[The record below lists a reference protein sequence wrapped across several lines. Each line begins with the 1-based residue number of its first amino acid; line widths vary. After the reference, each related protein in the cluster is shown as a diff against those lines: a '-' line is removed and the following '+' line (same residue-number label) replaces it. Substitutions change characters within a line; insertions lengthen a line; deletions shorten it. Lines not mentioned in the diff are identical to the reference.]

1 MSDEAAGE
9 AASRYCAEM
18 AAFLPTIPEEMGLFR
33 QEVEKMLNALVKSQE
48 SEQRLL
54 RRTREIIGE
63 IGTNQDKYAREKEEE
78 MEAYNYKKKVQVDI
92 EVMWSQVANSHK
104 LETEKQAKLN
114 ELRTNIAMLEE
125 QLKNGSGWSEAQE
138 EMMAKLK
145 RQRADSAR
153 EVETKTNDLAQIR
166 MEVASLQAL
175 VTEAEDEQLRLEE
188 ELANVSNEV
197 QEKRSMADKETR
209 RKVMLEKS
217 LKTLKHEAET
227 LNAEWKRKAEAV
239 KVGDAMLKQ
248 KEATLREAKTRMEKY
263 LKQYDVLFRT
273 THQFTEAMETQWQKN
288 VELQKENTQT
298 EAEIRAKE
306 EIVAKIE
313 KDCAKIEQLV
323 GLTKE
328 KIGQVNQ
335 AKDKIDA
342 TKDEY
347 KVALNELVNVTIE
360 VERKHGEAMR
370 KTLDDLLRQR
380 ELVNKMLV
388 RAADTAQGTHD
399 LTKIQEN
406 TTKNLENEIN
416 GYRQSVKQQ
425 RDMVQQL
432 VSERDRYDKEAEVAH
447 RKYRA
452 AVEEAKLQDLQVTS
466 LQDKI
471 AEGETRLKQQQNLY
485 EAVRSDR
492 NLYSK
497 SLIESQEEIAD
508 MKRKFKIM
516 NHQIEQLK
524 EEITTKDHC
533 LVKEHFDHHKVDKE
547 KETLKAE
554 LTRIKKQIQS
564 SEQIIANQEQEISK
578 LASIIQEA
586 DDEKQ
591 RQVKEFNAVV
601 NDRDNLRA
609 QWILRNEELKA
620 LYEKIKIQK
629 STLSIGQ
636 VQYEERVKEVDQLE
650 KRVQDLVDEFK
661 KTQNQIACTG
671 DLKAE
676 LLRLEG
682 DLLQERTKIKALSEE
697 LDHPLNVHRWRKLE
711 GSDPKRLD
719 MIRKIHALQK
729 KTIKKCEEACMKD
742 LLIVEKE
749 KLYVELKNV
758 LARQPGP
765 EVAEQLVVYQENLKK
780 KQAQMKG
787 MENEL
792 EMYKAQVREYKH
804 DLEHI
809 DRDMQALRDKWFN
822 SLHVD
827 HFPDHQPHDE
837 QVAAPVMERPKPQL
851 PPVPAPIDESM
862 FALM

>member
-1 MSDEAAGE
+1 
-9 AASRYCAEM
+9 M

-54 RRTREIIGE
+54 RRTREIVGE

-78 MEAYNYKKKVQVDI
+78 LEAYNYKKKVQVDI
-92 EVMWSQVANSHK
+92 EVMWGQVANSHK

-145 RQRADSAR
+145 RQRSDSAR
-153 EVETKTNDLAQIR
+153 EVETKANELAQIR

-175 VTEAEDEQLRLEE
+175 VNEAEEEQFRLEE

-197 QEKRSMADKETR
+197 QEKRSKADKESR

-227 LNAEWKRKAEAV
+227 FNAEWKRKADAV
-239 KVGDAMLKQ
+239 K
-248 KEATLREAKTRMEKY
+248 
-263 LKQYDVLFRT
+263 
-273 THQFTEAMETQWQKN
+273 
-288 VELQKENTQT
+288 
-298 EAEIRAKE
+298 
-306 EIVAKIE
+306 
-313 KDCAKIEQLV
+313 
-323 GLTKE
+323 
-328 KIGQVNQ
+328 
-335 AKDKIDA
+335 
-342 TKDEY
+342 
-347 KVALNELVNVTIE
+347 
-360 VERKHGEAMR
+360 
-370 KTLDDLLRQR
+370 
-380 ELVNKMLV
+380 VNKMLV

-399 LTKIQEN
+399 LTKIKEN
-406 TTKNLENEIN
+406 TMKNLENEIN

-432 VSERDRYDKEAEVAH
+432 VSERDRYDKEAEVAN

-471 AEGETRLKQQQNLY
+471 TEGETRLKQQQNLY

-533 LVKEHFDHHKVDKE
+533 LVKEHFDHHKD

-591 RQVKEFNAVV
+591 RQMKEYNAVI

-609 QWILRNEELKA
+609 QLILRKYRFEELKA

-636 VQYEERVKEVDQLE
+636 VQYLERVKDVQHLQ
-650 KRVQDLVDEFK
+650 KRVQDLMDEHK

-682 DLLQERTKIKALSEE
+682 DLLQERTKIKALSE
-697 LDHPLNVHRWRKLE
+697 V
-711 GSDPKRLD
+711 
-719 MIRKIHALQK
+719 
-729 KTIKKCEEACMKD
+729 
-742 LLIVEKE
+742 
-749 KLYVELKNV
+749 
-758 LARQPGP
+758 
-765 EVAEQLVVYQENLKK
+765 
-780 KQAQMKG
+780 
-787 MENEL
+787 
-792 EMYKAQVREYKH
+792 
-804 DLEHI
+804 
-809 DRDMQALRDKWFN
+809 
-822 SLHVD
+822 
-827 HFPDHQPHDE
+827 
-837 QVAAPVMERPKPQL
+837 
-851 PPVPAPIDESM
+851 
-862 FALM
+862 

>member
-1 MSDEAAGE
+1 
-9 AASRYCAEM
+9 M

-54 RRTREIIGE
+54 RRTREIVGE

-78 MEAYNYKKKVQVDI
+78 LEAYNYKKKVQVDI
-92 EVMWSQVANSHK
+92 EVMWGQVANSHK

-145 RQRADSAR
+145 RQRSDSAR
-153 EVETKTNDLAQIR
+153 EVETKANELAQIR

-175 VTEAEDEQLRLEE
+175 VNEAEEEQFRLEE

-197 QEKRSMADKETR
+197 QEKRSKADKESR

-227 LNAEWKRKAEAV
+227 FNAEWKRKADAV
-239 KVGDAMLKQ
+239 KVGEALLKQ
-248 KEATLREAKTRMEKY
+248 VAKEKLE
-263 LKQYDVLFRT
+263 
-273 THQFTEAMETQWQKN
+273 N

-298 EAEIRAKE
+298 EGTIRAKE

-313 KDCAKIEQLV
+313 KDCVKIEQLV
-323 GLTKE
+323 ALTKE
-328 KIGQVNQ
+328 KIAEVDLV
-335 AKDKIDA
+335 KEKIDEK
-342 TKDEY
+342 KDAC
-347 KVALNELVNVTIE
+347 KHSLNELVNVTIE
-360 VERKHGEAMR
+360 VERKQGESIK

-399 LTKIQEN
+399 LTKIKEN
-406 TTKNLENEIN
+406 TMKNLENEIN

-432 VSERDRYDKEAEVAH
+432 VSERDRYDKEAEVAN

-471 AEGETRLKQQQNLY
+471 TEGETRLKQQQNLY

-524 EEITTKDHC
+524 EEITTKDH
-533 LVKEHFDHHKVDKE
+533 
-547 KETLKAE
+547 
-554 LTRIKKQIQS
+554 
-564 SEQIIANQEQEISK
+564 
-578 LASIIQEA
+578 
-586 DDEKQ
+586 
-591 RQVKEFNAVV
+591 
-601 NDRDNLRA
+601 
-609 QWILRNEELKA
+609 
-620 LYEKIKIQK
+620 Y
-629 STLSIGQ
+629 
-636 VQYEERVKEVDQLE
+636 
-650 KRVQDLVDEFK
+650 
-661 KTQNQIACTG
+661 
-671 DLKAE
+671 
-676 LLRLEG
+676 
-682 DLLQERTKIKALSEE
+682 
-697 LDHPLNVHRWRKLE
+697 
-711 GSDPKRLD
+711 
-719 MIRKIHALQK
+719 
-729 KTIKKCEEACMKD
+729 
-742 LLIVEKE
+742 
-749 KLYVELKNV
+749 
-758 LARQPGP
+758 
-765 EVAEQLVVYQENLKK
+765 
-780 KQAQMKG
+780 
-787 MENEL
+787 
-792 EMYKAQVREYKH
+792 
-804 DLEHI
+804 
-809 DRDMQALRDKWFN
+809 
-822 SLHVD
+822 
-827 HFPDHQPHDE
+827 
-837 QVAAPVMERPKPQL
+837 
-851 PPVPAPIDESM
+851 
-862 FALM
+862 

>member
-1 MSDEAAGE
+1 
-9 AASRYCAEM
+9 M

-239 KVGDAMLKQ
+239 K

-328 KIGQVNQ
+328 KIGQ
-335 AKDKIDA
+335 IDA

-380 ELVNKMLV
+380 ELVGRGDPV
-388 RAADTAQGTHD
+388 AS
-399 LTKIQEN
+399 LT
-406 TTKNLENEIN
+406 
-416 GYRQSVKQQ
+416 
-425 RDMVQQL
+425 DMVQQL

-452 AVEEAKLQDLQVTS
+452 AVEEAKLQDLQVRPPSLLRLRQRMEQVTS

-492 NLYSK
+492 NL
-497 SLIESQEEIAD
+497 
-508 MKRKFKIM
+508 
-516 NHQIEQLK
+516 
-524 EEITTKDHC
+524 
-533 LVKEHFDHHKVDKE
+533 
-547 KETLKAE
+547 
-554 LTRIKKQIQS
+554 
-564 SEQIIANQEQEISK
+564 
-578 LASIIQEA
+578 
-586 DDEKQ
+586 
-591 RQVKEFNAVV
+591 
-601 NDRDNLRA
+601 
-609 QWILRNEELKA
+609 
-620 LYEKIKIQK
+620 
-629 STLSIGQ
+629 
-636 VQYEERVKEVDQLE
+636 
-650 KRVQDLVDEFK
+650 
-661 KTQNQIACTG
+661 
-671 DLKAE
+671 
-676 LLRLEG
+676 
-682 DLLQERTKIKALSEE
+682 
-697 LDHPLNVHRWRKLE
+697 
-711 GSDPKRLD
+711 
-719 MIRKIHALQK
+719 
-729 KTIKKCEEACMKD
+729 
-742 LLIVEKE
+742 
-749 KLYVELKNV
+749 
-758 LARQPGP
+758 
-765 EVAEQLVVYQENLKK
+765 
-780 KQAQMKG
+780 
-787 MENEL
+787 
-792 EMYKAQVREYKH
+792 
-804 DLEHI
+804 
-809 DRDMQALRDKWFN
+809 
-822 SLHVD
+822 
-827 HFPDHQPHDE
+827 
-837 QVAAPVMERPKPQL
+837 
-851 PPVPAPIDESM
+851 
-862 FALM
+862 